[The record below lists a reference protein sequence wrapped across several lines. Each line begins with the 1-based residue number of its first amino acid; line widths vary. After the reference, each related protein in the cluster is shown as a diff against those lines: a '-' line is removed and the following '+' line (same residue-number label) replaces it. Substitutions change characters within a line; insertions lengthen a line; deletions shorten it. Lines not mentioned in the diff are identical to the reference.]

1 MVRLEN
7 ILAFVPVGVLIVCA
21 AATRKMAESMFLAAL
36 LAMALLHGTNFL
48 TGTIDAIY
56 ATLSSSSYQFVL
68 LIIIG
73 FGGMIALLQKS
84 GAILGFRDGLLNIA
98 GGPRRTMVLAWG
110 MALVLFADE
119 YLNALTVAFSFR
131 DLTGRH
137 GIPREHLALQAQS
150 MACCLC
156 VVVPFS
162 SWTAFIVGLTAEH
175 GLDFAGFVAAI
186 PYMFFPLLLMA
197 LCLLLALDLFPKV
210 GHLKKAYERVRSG
223 GPAFVEEGSGKAL
236 VDLGSPEE
244 GEKSSALNAAVPL
257 AVLVGGVLYFGNDMI
272 HGLLLA
278 LLTQLVMYVG
288 QRLMTVSEFL
298 DCFFEGARSMT
309 SLAIVVCLSFMLS
322 QANQD
327 LGMFEILIHAA
338 RENLPPVLLPAVA
351 FLMVG
356 LTVFAV
362 GGCWVVMTVAVPV
375 FLPIA
380 IAVGVSPGVVTAA
393 IMSGVS
399 LGYCLCFY
407 ADAVFMTSAGTGVPN
422 MDVIRTVLPY
432 ALGLSVVTAAG
443 YLLCGLGVL

>member
-1 MVRLEN
+1 MRN
-7 ILAFVPVGVLIVCA
+7 ILTFLPVAVLIVCA
-21 AATRKMAESMFLAAL
+21 AATKKMAEAMVIATL

-48 TGTIDAIY
+48 TGTIDAVY
-56 ATLSSSSYQFVL
+56 ATLSGSSYQFVL

-84 GAILGFRDGLLNIA
+84 GAIQGFRDGLLKIA
-98 GGPRRTMVLAWG
+98 AGPRRAMVLAWG

-119 YLNALTVAFSFR
+119 YLNALTVSFSFR
-131 DLTGRH
+131 DLTDRH

-162 SWTAFIVGLTAEH
+162 SWTAFIVGLTEKH
-175 GLDFAGFVAAI
+175 GLGFGDFVGAI

-197 LCLLLALDLFPKV
+197 LCLLLALGLFPKV
-210 GHLKKAYERVRSG
+210 GNLKRAYDRVAAG
-223 GPAFVEEGSGKAL
+223 GPALLEEEKSRAL
-236 VDLGSPEE
+236 VDLGGPEE

-257 AVLVGGVLYFGNDMI
+257 AALVGGVLYFGNDMI

-288 QRLMTVSEFL
+288 QRLMTFSEFL
-298 DCFFEGARSMT
+298 DCFFEGAKSMT

-327 LGMFEILIHAA
+327 LGMFEILIQAA

-351 FLMVG
+351 FVMVG
-356 LTVFAV
+356 LTTFAV

-380 IAVGVSPGVVTAA
+380 MAVGVSATVVTAA
-393 IMSGVS
+393 IMSGIS

-407 ADAVFMTSAGTGVPN
+407 ADAVFMTTAGTGVPN
-422 MDVIRTVLPY
+422 MDIIRTVLPY
-432 ALGLSVVTAAG
+432 ALGLSVLTAAG
-443 YLLCGLGVL
+443 YLLCGLGVI